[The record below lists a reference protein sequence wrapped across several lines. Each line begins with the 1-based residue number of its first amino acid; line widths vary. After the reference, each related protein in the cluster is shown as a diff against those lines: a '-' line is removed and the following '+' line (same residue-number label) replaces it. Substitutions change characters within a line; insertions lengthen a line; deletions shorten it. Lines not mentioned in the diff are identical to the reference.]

1 MWSPWLQVNEMRSKL
16 MEVNEGE
23 PTQSGSG
30 ICWYWSAD
38 ANPLGLRITLMA
50 PLFAGFYRFSLAQ
63 MGN

>member
-1 MWSPWLQVNEMRSKL
+1 